1 MKSYKPYTKSRRH
14 MTTVTFKGKV
24 TTNEPHKALT
34 KGGKRDVGRNNA
46 GRISV
51 RHKGGGHKRLFRDVD
66 FGYKKH
72 IPAKIETV
80 EYDPNRS
87 GFIGLVLY
95 PDGERRYM
103 LLPKSVTVGQTIDTS
118 ETALAAPG
126 NRMPLKNVPIGS
138 FVYNVEIKPGNG
150 GKLGRAAGTYIE
162 LIARDQGYAD
172 LKMPSSEVRK
182 VLDTC
187 WATIGEVSN
196 DEHHLRTIGKAGRSR
211 WMGIRPTVR
220 GTAMNPVDHPHG
232 GGEGRQGRGLKR
244 AKSLWGKPTGKG
256 QKTRTPKKYSNYLI
270 VSRRKVGKRTRGNK

>member
-34 KGGKRDVGRNNA
+34 RGGKRDVGRNNA

-211 WMGIRPTVR
+211 WMGKRPTVR